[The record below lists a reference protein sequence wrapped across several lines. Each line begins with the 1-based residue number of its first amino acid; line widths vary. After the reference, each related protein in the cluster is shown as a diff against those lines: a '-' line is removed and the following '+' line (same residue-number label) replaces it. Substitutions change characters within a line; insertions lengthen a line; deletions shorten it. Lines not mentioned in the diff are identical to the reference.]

1 MELQNYIFENP
12 DYINKL
18 KSDGFIVKNFNKYN
32 LKLIK
37 YPYDKE
43 INTNSWERYCKGA
56 IIDTTTNKLIVVPPY
71 KSSILNIDDIEIDET
86 CIIQELYDG
95 TMINLFWHAGGHTS
109 REDDRED
116 GEDDIDDN
124 QWLLSTRSDI
134 GLNNKWSN
142 KSFKQLFKE
151 CSTIDYNKL
160 NKEYTYSFV
169 MQHKENRNISIVNEN
184 CIRLVEVY
192 NKSFEFVD
200 IDTIE
205 PNGFLIV
212 ANHKIDNLKNYIET
226 SNINNFN
233 TFSWKGFTIKKNG
246 QRYNYLNELFE
257 QVKQLK
263 VNSNNPLYNY
273 IELHKNNNIKNFLFY
288 FGEYIDEFNKY
299 RLIYDVFVK
308 DLYKHYADIKIN
320 KVIEY
325 KECPFQLKPLI
336 YELHGIYLNDFK
348 TINKTRVD
356 EYVNNLDTKRLVF
369 VVKYYI

>member
-1 MELQNYIFENP
+1 MELQNYIFNTP

-37 YPYDKE
+37 YPYDKDV
-43 INTNSWERYCKGA
+43 NTNSWERYCKGA
-56 IIDTTTNKLIVVPPY
+56 IVDTTNNKLIVVPPC
-71 KSSILNIDDIEIDET
+71 KSSILNINNFELNQD
-86 CIIQELYDG
+86 CIIEELYDG
-95 TMINLFWHAGGHTS
+95 TMINLFYNNNGI
-109 REDDRED
+109 D
-116 GEDDIDDN
+116 GS

-151 CSTIDYNKL
+151 CSTIDYDKL

-169 MQHKENRNISIVNEN
+169 MQHKENRNVSIVNEN
-184 CIRLVEVY
+184 CIILVEVH
-192 NKSFEFVD
+192 NTLLQMVD

-205 PNGFLIV
+205 PNGFLKVI
-212 ANHKIDNLKNYIET
+212 NHKIDNLNEYINI

-233 TFSWKGFTIKKNG
+233 TFSWKGFTIKKDG
-246 QRYNYLNELFE
+246 KRYNYLNEIFE
-257 QVKQLK
+257 QVKKLK

-273 IELHKNNNIKNFLFY
+273 IELYKNDNIQNFLYY
-288 FGEYIDEFNKY
+288 FGEYLDLFNKY
-299 RLIYDVFVK
+299 RMVFDVFLN
-308 DLYKHYADIKIN
+308 DLYKHYVDNKIN
-320 KVIEY
+320 KSIEY

-336 YELHGIYLNDFK
+336 YELHGLYLNDFK
-348 TINKTRVD
+348 TINKKRVD
-356 EYVNNLDTKRLVF
+356 EYVNSIDTERLVF

>member
-1 MELQNYIFENP
+1 MELHNYIFENP
-12 DYINKL
+12 DYISKL
-18 KSDGFIVKNFNKYN
+18 KSTGFIIKNFNKYN

-43 INTNSWERYCKGA
+43 IDTNSWERYCKGA
-56 IIDTTTNKLIVVPPY
+56 IIDTITNKLIVIPPC
-71 KSSILNIDDIEIDET
+71 KSSILNVDEFEIDET

-95 TMINLFWHAGGHTS
+95 TMINLFYHVEKDT
-109 REDDRED
+109 E
-116 GEDDIDDN
+116 

-134 GLNNKWSN
+134 GLNNKWSK

-151 CSTIDYNKL
+151 CSTIDYDKL

-169 MQHKENRNISIVNEN
+169 MQHKENRNVSIINKN

-192 NKSFEFVD
+192 NKSFEFIN

-205 PNGFLIV
+205 DNGFIKV
-212 ANHKIDNLKNYIET
+212 ENQKIDNLKNFIDA

-233 TFSWKGFTIKKNG
+233 TFSWKGFTIKKDG
-246 QRYNYLNELFE
+246 KRYNYINELFE

-273 IELHKNNNIKNFLFY
+273 IGLYKNNNIKNFLFY
-288 FGEYIDEFNKY
+288 FGEYLDLFNKY
-299 RLIYDVFVK
+299 KLLYDVFVN
-308 DLYKHYADIKIN
+308 DLYKQYVDIKIN
-320 KVIEY
+320 KVAEY
-325 KECPFQLKPLI
+325 KDCPFQLKPLI

-348 TINKTRVD
+348 TINKQGVI
-356 EYVNNLDTKRLVF
+356 EYINSLDTERLVF